1 MDGYAPIRV
10 SLLVAICLLPS
21 CSQVQPRD
29 VSVRSRR
36 GRATIAG
43 NGTPQQIP
51 NRLRFPLQR
60 GQSLAAADRRQKRE
74 PSQPPEPISQ
84 QPVLETTAQYHP
96 DEPASAPASP
106 EDDGETI
113 LQTGAEMSDDEQE
126 SAPPLAE
133 TNGSILLEAAADAG
147 DDELESAP
155 ASPEDDGAT
164 ILQSAAEAG
173 DDEVGS
179 VVPPLDINGSVFL
192 RTAARFGKHEPSSAP
207 APPEVNGSTFI
218 QTSAESATDDPE
230 EAPQSSAIG
239 TAVLLETRADIQKDE
254 LSSAPPSPDQD
265 DTPIQQTSGQ
275 YHPYEP
281 DLVPPSPDLDGT
293 TVLETTAPLQ
303 LGFPDASSISLEELE
318 QLALGNNPTL
328 LQAAWAVDKACGLR
342 HQAGRYP
349 NPTLGYQGV
358 EMGNEGSS
366 GQQGAFLQQTI
377 VLGDKLRLG
386 QRVIDQDLQRLSW
399 TKETQRLRVLTDL
412 RLNYYDALGAQRRVE
427 LAGELEK
434 VASEGVKVAQE
445 LFDAQQG
452 AKPDILQAEIQLNEV
467 RIILQNAQTDYNTA
481 WRRLV
486 SIVGMPAMQPVRLD
500 GDIRGEIPARE
511 LEADYEQLV
520 SQSPEVQ
527 VAYATV
533 ERARANVRR
542 QRAQPI
548 PNVITQLGVAHDTA
562 TGDEIANVQI
572 GLPLPLLNR
581 NRGNVA
587 AAHAEYHR
595 AWQNVERLRL
605 SLRVRLSEAFRN
617 YVQAR
622 NQVERIKSEIL
633 PRAEQNRE
641 LTEEAYQLGEFDFLR
656 VLTARRTYFEANL
669 RYVRELIQLR
679 KANTLID
686 GLLLTGGLEAPAE
699 VQIGRELRGQALS
712 GQ

>member
-1 MDGYAPIRV
+1 MDGITPFRV
-10 SLLVAICLLPS
+10 YVLVAICLLPA

-29 VSVRSRR
+29 VAVRTER
-36 GRATIAG
+36 GHATIAE
-43 NGTPQQIP
+43 NGTPQQSSK
-51 NRLRFPLQR
+51 RLRFPLPR
-60 GQSLAAADRRQKRE
+60 GQSLATVDRRQRSE
-74 PSQPPEPISQ
+74 PSQQPEPASQ
-84 QPVLETTAQYHP
+84 QPVSETIAQYHP
-96 DEPASAPASP
+96 DESSSAPDSP
-106 EDDGETI
+106 EQDDASIFQTIAQYHSDEPSSAPVSPEQDESI
-113 LQTGAEMSDDEQE
+113 LQTAAQASNDERGA
-126 SAPPLAE
+126 APPLLE
-133 TNGSILLEAAADAG
+133 TDGSTFLQTEAQG
-147 DDELESAP
+147 GEDELGPVTPPPESY
-155 ASPEDDGAT
+155 
-164 ILQSAAEAG
+164 
-173 DDEVGS
+173 
-179 VVPPLDINGSVFL
+179 GSVFL

-207 APPEVNGSTFI
+207 SPPEIDGSTI
-218 QTSAESATDDPE
+218 VQVSAQFDTDDPE
-230 EAPQSSAIG
+230 
-239 TAVLLETRADIQKDE
+239 V
-254 LSSAPPSPDQD
+254 APPPLAIDATITQPTSAQD
-265 DTPIQQTSGQ
+265 
-275 YHPYEP
+275 HPYEP
-281 DLVPPSPDLDGT
+281 DLVPPAPDHDGGAI
-293 TVLETTAPLQ
+293 LETTAPAQ
-303 LGFPDASSISLEELE
+303 LGFPEAGGISLDELE
-318 QLALGNNPTL
+318 QLALSNNPTL
-328 LQAAWAVDKACGLR
+328 LQAAWSVDKACGLR
-342 HQAGRYP
+342 NQAGRYP
-349 NPTLGYQGV
+349 NPTVGYQGI

-386 QRVIDQDLQRLSW
+386 QRVIDQDLQRLLW

-412 RLNYYDALGAQRRVE
+412 RLRFYEALGAQRRVE

-434 VASEGVKVAQE
+434 VAADGVKAAQE
-445 LFDAQQG
+445 LFEAQQG

-467 RIILQNAQTDYNTA
+467 RIILQNAQTDYDTA
-481 WRRLV
+481 WRGLV
-486 SIVGMPAMQPVRLD
+486 SVVGMPSMQPVRLE
-500 GDIRGEIPARE
+500 GDIRGELPVRE

-527 VAYATV
+527 VAYANV

-548 PNVITQLGVAHDTA
+548 PNLITQFGVAHDNA

-572 GLPLPLLNR
+572 GVPLPLLNR

-605 SLRVRLSEAFRN
+605 SLRVRLNEAFRN

-633 PRAEQNRE
+633 PRAEENRE
-641 LTEEAYQLGEFDFLR
+641 LTEDAYQLGEFDFLR

-686 GLLLTGGLEAPAE
+686 GLLLTGGLESPAE
-699 VQIGRELRGQALS
+699 VQIGSELRGQALS